1 MRGDEFDIKVQPNG
15 SLEITATQEG
25 RDWIEEQQG
34 RERDSTSILIDALE
48 PYWTNGSY
56 TPFDAG
62 NANPFVGLT
71 DAPCIAEEMT
81 YEDDGKREVVG
92 KLWWFPEYMLVD
104 PVEELRT
111 KGRVVFT
118 AAPEP
123 EEKPQRKTAS
133 LAL

>member
-1 MRGDEFDIKVQPNG
+1 MAVQEFDVEIQPNG
-15 SLEITATQEG
+15 ALLITATQEG
-25 RDWIEEQQG
+25 REWIEEQQA

-48 PYWTNGSY
+48 RYWANGSY

-62 NANPFVGLT
+62 VANPFVGLT
-71 DAPCIAEEMT
+71 AAPCVAEEMA
-81 YEDDGKREVVG
+81 YGDDSKREVVG
-92 KLWWFPEYMLVD
+92 KLWWFPQYEMVD

-123 EEKPQRKTAS
+123 EEKPQSKAAS

>member
-1 MRGDEFDIKVQPNG
+1 MRGDEFDVQVQPNG
-15 SLEITATQEG
+15 GLLITATQEG
-25 RDWIEEQQG
+25 RDWIAEQQE

-62 NANPFVGLT
+62 TANPFVGLT
-71 DAPCIAEEMT
+71 EAPCIAEDMSHH
-81 YEDDGKREVVG
+81 DDGKREVVG

-123 EEKPQRKTAS
+123 EQQPQRKAS
-133 LAL
+133 SLTP